1 MNKFEDDKLEKA
13 DKDILFSKA
22 VKAGKRV
29 YYIDV
34 KQDRKGE
41 LYISM
46 TESKRLKEAG
56 EDGQLQFEKHKLFLY
71 REDFDKFLTA
81 LGEAT
86 AFARER
92 SGSHPAEEGEAPL
105 KADDFHLD
113 IEF

>member
-1 MNKFEDDKLEKA
+1 MNKFEDDKQEKA
-13 DKDILFSKA
+13 DKDILFSRA

-56 EDGQLQFEKHKLFLY
+56 EDGLPQFEKHKLFLY
-71 REDFDKFLTA
+71 HEDFDKFLAA

-86 AFARER
+86 DFARER
-92 SGSHPAEEGEAPL
+92 NGSRPAEQEEAPL
-105 KADDFHLD
+105 KTDDFHLD

>member
-1 MNKFEDDKLEKA
+1 MNKFEDDKQEKT

-46 TESKRLKEAG
+46 TESKRVRETG
-56 EDGQLQFEKHKLFLY
+56 EDGQPLFEKHKLFLY
-71 REDFDKFLTA
+71 HEDFEKFLTA
-81 LGEAT
+81 LNEAVT
-86 AFARER
+86 FAHER
-92 SGSHPAEEGEAPL
+92 SESRPTEEEKTPL